1 MREGLIKDSEEIIK
15 KELQEANKNFRAFA
29 SAHEGYAVTLEE
41 LEELKEKVAAV
52 EEGLKNL
59 WKLTKEN
66 GNKATFESVL
76 ADMNADA
83 VQLVAEA
90 TQTAAMIQKFQ
101 QFNRKRV

>member
-1 MREGLIKDSEEIIK
+1 M
-15 KELQEANKNFRAFA
+15 QEANKSFRAFA
-29 SAHEGYAVTLEE
+29 STHEGYAVTLEE